1 MKNIKTY
8 EQFIG
13 ESKSGLYTI
22 EDYIQENAIR
32 GIKSERKFIE
42 NNGYLAEDANFLF
55 GEIMKMPR
63 EDRLAFYNQTAGP
76 EHMIYENRTGEAAEF
91 ISGTNEG
98 GVFELLNNQCR
109 YSIHDKYVMVIGKR
123 GVVSFGEDLLP
134 TDSVEYMKEFYYSTL
149 GLSSGDILSFASAFG
164 YDDKLGMEENWS
176 SMKHGWCD
184 RGMFE
189 TLYNMYRKYCEKN
202 GLEIVSR

>member
-13 ESKSGLYTI
+13 ESKSGPYTI
-22 EDYIQENAIR
+22 EDYIQENAMR
-32 GIKSERKFIE
+32 GIKSERRFIE

-55 GEIMKMPR
+55 GEMMKMPR

-76 EHMIYENRTGEAAEF
+76 EHMIYENRTDEAAEF

-98 GVFELLNNQCR
+98 DVFELLNNQCR
-109 YSIHDKYVMVIGKR
+109 YSIHDKYVMVVKQ

-149 GLSSGDILSFASAFG
+149 GLSDGDILSFAGMFG
-164 YDDKLGMEENWS
+164 YDEKLDMEENRNK
-176 SMKHGWCD
+176 MKNGWCNEE
-184 RGMFE
+184 MFK
-189 TLYNMYRKYCEKN
+189 TLYDMYRKYCEKN
-202 GLEIVSR
+202 GLEPVSR